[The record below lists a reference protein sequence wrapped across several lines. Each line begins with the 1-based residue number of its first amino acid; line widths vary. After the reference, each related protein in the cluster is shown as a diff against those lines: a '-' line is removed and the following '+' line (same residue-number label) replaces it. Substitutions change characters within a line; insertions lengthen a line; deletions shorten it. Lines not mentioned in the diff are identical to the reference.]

1 MTDRQTDT
9 QRQRD
14 IMPEGV
20 YQVGNQRVK
29 EYFIVKSL
37 DQGADRRPKPENS
50 NNLPDG
56 FNLAWLWTEV

>member
-1 MTDRQTDT
+1 
-9 QRQRD
+9 
-14 IMPEGV
+14 MPEGV